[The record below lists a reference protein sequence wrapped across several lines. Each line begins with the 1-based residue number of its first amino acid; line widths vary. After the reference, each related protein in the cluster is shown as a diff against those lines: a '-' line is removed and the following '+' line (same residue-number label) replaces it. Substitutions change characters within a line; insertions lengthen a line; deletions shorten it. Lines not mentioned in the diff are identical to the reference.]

1 MCQVSLPQQE
11 QVLYNFCLCSC
22 INNSC
27 MEEESVGVTY
37 NKLVVSKAGD
47 FIVHMS
53 HMVYFSK
60 TNENRSSENDPLLF
74 ILSLVGHG
82 PNTLSMISISNMRH
96 SQASSCIS
104 PVKIDKTVARPRL
117 LYTGNCCAWSLYW
130 NATQKLMGILIS
142 PYYKP
147 LPPWLLGSVCLDD
160 RVTTCDS
167 IKHIRL
173 LIFKSSTA
181 EIRLF
186 NAMLCLLTAWQ
197 RWVLACLRVAM
208 MSDDWVGSRYWE
220 AFVITFIIK
229 CGMKLLILSQTSTV
243 APLKFGNG

>member
-11 QVLYNFCLCSC
+11 QVLYIFCLCSC

-82 PNTLSMISISNMRH
+82 PN
-96 SQASSCIS
+96 
-104 PVKIDKTVARPRL
+104 PKGVAKSGAKGRSFKKRRL
-117 LYTGNCCAWSLYW
+117 LVEVVGVVRN
-130 NATQKLMGILIS
+130 
-142 PYYKP
+142 YYM
-147 LPPWLLGSVCLDD
+147 LPHDVNE
-160 RVTTCDS
+160 R
-167 IKHIRL
+167 I
-173 LIFKSSTA
+173 
-181 EIRLF
+181 
-186 NAMLCLLTAWQ
+186 
-197 RWVLACLRVAM
+197 
-208 MSDDWVGSRYWE
+208 
-220 AFVITFIIK
+220 FVIWMLK
-229 CGMKLLILSQTSTV
+229 NYVCGDVDTHHDHM
-243 APLKFGNG
+243 